1 MSDSHAL
8 FVRLPAPAAEQLER
22 IAYTSGA
29 SKREVVTRLIL
40 GDELTVGQHD
50 FHRAPE
56 PAALTPAQAAELL
69 QVDEPLVLEL
79 AEAGELPGRR
89 LGSHWRFSRAALLE
103 WLASGEG
110 RTQARRRTPT
120 KTQAQAD

>member
-22 IAYTSGA
+22 IAHTSGA

-40 GDELTVGQHD
+40 GDELTVGQHH
-50 FHRAPE
+50 FHPASD

-69 QVDEPLVLEL
+69 QIDEPLVLEL

-89 LGSHWRFSRAALLE
+89 LGNHWRFSRAALLD
-103 WLASGEG
+103 WLAGGEDNTRARS
-110 RTQARRRTPT
+110 RTRA
-120 KTQAQAD
+120 KTQS

>member
-22 IAYTSGA
+22 IAHTSGA

-50 FHRAPE
+50 FHPAPSD

-89 LGSHWRFSRAALLE
+89 LGSHWRFSRAALLD

-110 RTQARRRTPT
+110 KARARRRTPA
-120 KTQAQAD
+120 KTQS

>member
-8 FVRLPAPAAEQLER
+8 FVRLPAPAAERLER
-22 IAYTSGA
+22 IADTSGA

-50 FHRAPE
+50 FQPAPD

-69 QVDEPLVLEL
+69 QVDEPLILEL
-79 AEAGELPGRR
+79 AEAGELPGRL
-89 LGSHWRFSRAALLE
+89 LGSHWRFSRAALLD
-103 WLASGEG
+103 WLASSEKT
-110 RTQARRRTPT
+110 RARRRTPT